1 MEIGIAALLVLLV
14 GRFFVYNYLEIS
26 PLKYGMLKA
35 MASQSREV
43 NQTLQERLRDHPDL
57 IILNKDYRN
66 FEKIYLASLNMFLL
80 QFKASD
86 NVTLRKEILQNKP
99 LQF

>member
-1 MEIGIAALLVLLV
+1 MELAITALLVLLV

-26 PLKYGMLKA
+26 PLKYGVLKA

-43 NQTLQERLRDHPDL
+43 NQALKRRLNDNSDL
-57 IILNKDYRN
+57 KILNKEYRN
-66 FEKIYLASLNMFLL
+66 FERIYLASLNVFLL

-86 NVTLRKEILQNKP
+86 NVSLRKEILETEQ